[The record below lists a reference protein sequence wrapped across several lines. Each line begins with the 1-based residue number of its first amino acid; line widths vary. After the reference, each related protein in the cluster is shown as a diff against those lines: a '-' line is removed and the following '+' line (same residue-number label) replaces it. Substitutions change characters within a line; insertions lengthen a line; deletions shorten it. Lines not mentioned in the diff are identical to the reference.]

1 MPDYKKFFEYWHD
14 LYGTGLKI
22 AGWHLNG
29 ELEDFD
35 NFFDSAVE
43 SMDGVT
49 IMRTFQGKT
58 YTELW
63 EEFGYN
69 VQKMCSI
76 AASMA
81 TLAFNKAFAEQ
92 TEKEDS
98 GIDLSVYRRKFQTAM
113 FDARAFTVPL
123 DEVCNCLIWRQ
134 QDATR
139 NSIEAVGQANFS
151 QRELHGKNC
160 NKIQDMLWKERN
172 INWNDFP
179 TDCKRGS
186 CCIKTRITEAVSVLN
201 GDATVEVSRSRW
213 VVDREPPV
221 FTQDREYVERRL

>member
-63 EEFGYN
+63 EEFGQNPN
-69 VQKMCSI
+69 VSKLPGAGSQKAHTVRI
-76 AASMA
+76 
-81 TLAFNKAFAEQ
+81 
-92 TEKEDS
+92 S
-98 GIDLSVYRRKFQTAM
+98 GIGSRKPLVWPFMTLCIHDSRASQYIRNSAYRRC
-113 FDARAFTVPL
+113 RVPL
-123 DEVCNCLIWRQ
+123 
-134 QDATR
+134 
-139 NSIEAVGQANFS
+139 
-151 QRELHGKNC
+151 
-160 NKIQDMLWKERN
+160 
-172 INWNDFP
+172 
-179 TDCKRGS
+179 
-186 CCIKTRITEAVSVLN
+186 
-201 GDATVEVSRSRW
+201 
-213 VVDREPPV
+213 
-221 FTQDREYVERRL
+221 

>member
-63 EEFGYN
+63 EEFGDVPMN
-69 VQKMCSI
+69 PETECIEVAWCGFPKGTHREDI
-76 AASMA
+76 WHWFEA
-81 TLAFNKAFAEQ
+81 TFGVAVH
-92 TEKEDS
+92 
-98 GIDLSVYRRKFQTAM
+98 DLMHS
-113 FDARAFTVPL
+113 
-123 DEVCNCLIWRQ
+123 
-134 QDATR
+134 
-139 NSIEAVGQANFS
+139 
-151 QRELHGKNC
+151 
-160 NKIQDMLWKERN
+160 
-172 INWNDFP
+172 
-179 TDCKRGS
+179 
-186 CCIKTRITEAVSVLN
+186 
-201 GDATVEVSRSRW
+201 
-213 VVDREPPV
+213 
-221 FTQDREYVERRL
+221 

>member
-63 EEFGYN
+63 EGFGDVPMN
-69 VQKMCSI
+69 PETECIEVAWCG
-76 AASMA
+76 
-81 TLAFNKAFAEQ
+81 FPKAH
-92 TEKEDS
+92 TVRIS
-98 GIDLSVYRRKFQTAM
+98 GIGSRKPLVWPFMTLCIHDSRASQYIRNSAYRRC
-113 FDARAFTVPL
+113 RVPL
-123 DEVCNCLIWRQ
+123 
-134 QDATR
+134 
-139 NSIEAVGQANFS
+139 
-151 QRELHGKNC
+151 
-160 NKIQDMLWKERN
+160 
-172 INWNDFP
+172 
-179 TDCKRGS
+179 
-186 CCIKTRITEAVSVLN
+186 
-201 GDATVEVSRSRW
+201 
-213 VVDREPPV
+213 
-221 FTQDREYVERRL
+221 

>member
-63 EEFGYN
+63 EEFGDVPMN
-69 VQKMCSI
+69 PETECIEVAWCGFQKAHTVRI
-76 AASMA
+76 
-81 TLAFNKAFAEQ
+81 
-92 TEKEDS
+92 S
-98 GIDLSVYRRKFQTAM
+98 GIGSRKPLVWPFMTLCIHDSRASQYIRNSAYRRC
-113 FDARAFTVPL
+113 RVPL
-123 DEVCNCLIWRQ
+123 
-134 QDATR
+134 
-139 NSIEAVGQANFS
+139 
-151 QRELHGKNC
+151 
-160 NKIQDMLWKERN
+160 
-172 INWNDFP
+172 
-179 TDCKRGS
+179 
-186 CCIKTRITEAVSVLN
+186 
-201 GDATVEVSRSRW
+201 
-213 VVDREPPV
+213 
-221 FTQDREYVERRL
+221 

>member
-63 EEFGYN
+63 EEFGDVPMN
-69 VQKMCSI
+69 PETECIEVAWCGFPKGTHREDIWHWFEETLSP
-76 AASMA
+76 
-81 TLAFNKAFAEQ
+81 THLAFPAFSLISKEKNGPPVLPITVRRFTSAGTMQ
-92 TEKEDS
+92 KKMPLWHGSQKRLNFIGSSLLRKHFWKRLVFVPTELWHK
-98 GIDLSVYRRKFQTAM
+98 
-113 FDARAFTVPL
+113 
-123 DEVCNCLIWRQ
+123 
-134 QDATR
+134 
-139 NSIEAVGQANFS
+139 AVGVKLQ
-151 QRELHGKNC
+151 
-160 NKIQDMLWKERN
+160 
-172 INWNDFP
+172 
-179 TDCKRGS
+179 
-186 CCIKTRITEAVSVLN
+186 N
-201 GDATVEVSRSRW
+201 GTHR
-213 VVDREPPV
+213 
-221 FTQDREYVERRL
+221 